1 MGFHYLFSHFIKST
15 RGRPCIE
22 FVQGGSH
29 HHNNLTIAVASNV
42 WDGLDSRGGQSF
54 ELAQKYSEGQKIR
67 LPEGKYLPTCV
78 KKVKTRI
85 VCTKTHENLETLNPQ
100 KT

>member
-1 MGFHYLFSHFIKST
+1 LK
-15 RGRPCIE
+15 
-22 FVQGGSH
+22 VQGGSH
-29 HHNNLTIAVASNV
+29 HRNNLTIAVASNV
-42 WDGLDSRGGQSF
+42 RDGLDSRDGQSF
-54 ELAQKYSEGQKIR
+54 ELHVAQKYSEGQKIR

-85 VCTKTHENLETLNPQ
+85 ASTNTHEHLETLNPQ